1 MYVFLSFHL
10 CIILSFCRSFC
21 LSIIVIPSIQ
31 HFTLAPSIRISY
43 ICLLFHPSV
52 SLSVYIQHN
61 IFLLFCLS
69 VLFIYL
75 SVLYLSVVRSVF
87 HHCRSIYPSFYL
99 SSIYPYIIYLSVVP
113 SINHP
118 YCLSACVFFWRCNCP
133 PLPSFSTARTLLLQY
148 ECETAAQVVWERQ
161 TGAERQLE
169 HVRGRSDKCLIHSN
183 ICTKPNSAVNSVFKA
198 QIVDSELF

>member
-1 MYVFLSFHL
+1 MHNSIFLSFV
-10 CIILSFCRSFC
+10 LSF
-21 LSIIVIPSIQ
+21 IIVVPSI
-31 HFTLAPSIRISY
+31 HRFTLAPSIRISY
-43 ICLLFHPSV
+43 ICLLFHLSV

-75 SVLYLSVVRSVF
+75 SVL
-87 HHCRSIYPSFYL
+87 
-99 SSIYPYIIYLSVVP
+99 YLSVVP